1 MFCPLEE
8 GQSVCTE
15 KANLGDFASLRVFI
29 EVLLKRKS
37 LLFHLT
43 RIFIQKNTVKLRM

>member
-43 RIFIQKNTVKLRM
+43 AFSFRKTQLN